1 MDLVDFNILIC
12 VILRKIFKKS
22 GGHGVTWLTGTLLP
36 RLYRMYQLML
46 SQYALQ
52 RERRHTRTQINLCKY
67 SYLTRRCVTTTEVD
81 LGQDAESN

>member
-22 GGHGVTWLTGTLLP
+22 GGHGVTWLTGALLP

-52 RERRHTRTQINLCKY
+52 RERRHTRTRIECLFFNF
-67 SYLTRRCVTTTEVD
+67 
-81 LGQDAESN
+81 

>member
-22 GGHGVTWLTGTLLP
+22 GGHGVTWLTGALLP

-52 RERRHTRTQINLCKY
+52 REQRQTRTRINLCKY
-67 SYLTRRCVTTTEVD
+67 SYLTRCCVTTTEVD
-81 LGQDAESN
+81 LGRDVESN